1 MNADVVPFVAHLPRP
16 VTTSYGVLRERRGFY
31 VRRGNACGEAT
42 PLPAFGTEGLATCE
56 AVLRGQSDA
65 FAPCARHALEQ
76 LELDLALA
84 CADTATQ
91 LAARA
96 GVRNLAADVVTSV
109 LGGTDVMDLHTDRVV
124 KLKVN
129 VVDADATLA
138 MVRALQGRLRLRLDC
153 NGAFDEPQA
162 RAFLRAID
170 NDDNVELVEQPVA
183 AMNVEALC
191 ALARSARVTV
201 AADEALVD
209 PDARARLLRDETP
222 LAFIWKPQAVGGAT
236 VVIDA
241 VKRLPERVHIVT
253 GFFDTAVAFRLAHAT
268 ARVVDSVTGAP
279 RAHGLGTL
287 AVVVDP

>member
-1 MNADVVPFVAHLPRP
+1 MNAEVVPFVAHLPRP

-42 PLPAFGTEGLATCE
+42 PLPAFGTEDLATCE

-76 LELDLALA
+76 LALG

-96 GVRNLAADVVTSV
+96 GVRSLAGDVVTSV

-138 MVRALQGRLRLRLDC
+138 MVRALKGRLRLRLDC
-153 NGAFDEPQA
+153 NGALDEPQA

-170 NDDNVELVEQPVA
+170 DDDNVELVEQPVA

-201 AADEALVD
+201 AADESLVD
-209 PDARARLLRDETP
+209 PHARARLLRDEAP

-268 ARVVDSVTGAP
+268 ARIVDSVTGIP